1 MPQRR
6 YEDDPK
12 LMMLVQHTVFTNL
25 TSTQALENLKL
36 SGYEISKKTYQRIKM
51 RLKTFNP
58 GIMIPHSH
66 YDKNIQVARLETIS
80 KNKACLEKIRDNEK
94 DVNVRIRAIVQLNK
108 ILEDESL
115 YTNRAIETFSPLRL

>member
-25 TSTQALENLKL
+25 NTTQALEDLKL

-51 RLKTFNP
+51 RLKTINP

-80 KNKACLEKIRDNEK
+80 KNKACE
-94 DVNVRIRAIVQLNK
+94 AILWN
-108 ILEDESL
+108 
-115 YTNRAIETFSPLRL
+115 